1 MIFDLQKASV
11 LKRVSAFILDA
22 ILICIVATGFAVVLS
37 EITSYDSHSDRLE
50 QYYAEYEQEYGV
62 KFRMS
67 EKEATAMT
75 EEEKEQYKKAYD
87 ALIADKEAMSE
98 YNKVINLALLITSV
112 SILLAYAAMEFA
124 VPLFLKNGQTVGKK
138 VFGLGVIREDG
149 VRMNNIML
157 FVRTFLGKYTLETMI
172 PVYIILMILFNSI
185 GSIGLI
191 VLGAELL
198 LQIILFF
205 AKKTRPFVHDRL
217 AGTVVVDM
225 ASQMI
230 FASEEEMVEYKKR
243 VSAERASRSPY

>member
-11 LKRVSAFILDA
+11 LKRISAFILDA

-75 EEEKEQYKKAYD
+75 EEEQEQYKKAYD

-172 PVYIILMILFNSI
+172 PVYI
-185 GSIGLI
+185 
-191 VLGAELL
+191 
-198 LQIILFF
+198 
-205 AKKTRPFVHDRL
+205 
-217 AGTVVVDM
+217 
-225 ASQMI
+225 
-230 FASEEEMVEYKKR
+230 
-243 VSAERASRSPY
+243 PYI

>member
-11 LKRVSAFILDA
+11 LKRISAFILDA
-22 ILICIVATGFAVVLS
+22 ILICIVATGFAVLLS
-37 EITSYDSHSDRLE
+37 EITAYDSHNDRLE
-50 QYYAEYEQEYGV
+50 QYYAEYEREYGV

-67 EKEATAMT
+67 EKEAGAMT
-75 EEEKEQYKKAYD
+75 EEEQEQYKKAYE
-87 ALIADKEAMSE
+87 ALIADEAAMKEYS
-98 YNKVINLALLITSV
+98 KVFNLTLTITSL
-112 SILLAYAAMEFA
+112 SILLSFVATEFV
-124 VPLFLKNGQTVGKK
+124 VPLCLKNGQTVGKK

-157 FVRTFLGKYTLETMI
+157 FVRTFLGKFTLETMI
-172 PVYIILMILFNSI
+172 PVYIILMIFFNSI
-185 GSIGLI
+185 GSVGLI

-205 AKKTRPFVHDRL
+205 AKKTRPLIHDIL

-230 FASEEEMVEYKKR
+230 FASESEMIEYKKR